1 MMIVYRISSLLFGAS
16 LLALALGATAVPL
29 AHAEDGPVGGE
40 VMVILAKEEAGPI
53 DAKLKQLAPLQKPPF
68 NGFKSM
74 TVLSTASIEINEG
87 KNASVDLPNGGKLQL
102 KLVQRMPDGRH
113 KVELSIVRPGKQDAV
128 MTVVASGETF
138 FIAGQKYEGGTLVI
152 GVRVGNA
159 TSPGKK

>member
-1 MMIVYRISSLLFGAS
+1 MMLALRISSLFFRAS
-16 LLALALGATAVPL
+16 LVALALAATPVPISY
-29 AHAEDGPVGGE
+29 AAEGPVGGE
-40 VMVILAKEEAGPI
+40 VMVILAKEEPGAI

-74 TVLSTASIEINEG
+74 TVLSTAAIEINEG

-113 KVELSIVRPGKQDAV
+113 KVELSIARPGKQDAV

-152 GVRVGNA
+152 GVRVGTA
-159 TSPGKK
+159 SSPGKK